1 MGPFC
6 VRVAVGAVLL
16 PVTVI
21 VAVEVQPLLVTVT
34 VYVPAVDTVVVA
46 AVAPFENR

>member
-1 MGPFC
+1 M
-6 VRVAVGAVLL
+6 RVAVGAVAL

-34 VYVPAVDTVVVA
+34 VYVPAVDTVVVEVVA
-46 AVAPFENR
+46 AFEKV